1 MPRSIPKDRI
11 PQLLEA
17 GIAVFIAQG
26 YRRTQMEDVAHALG
40 VAKGTLYG
48 YVESKEA
55 LFHAALLYADGKGPL
70 PPNLELPFPT
80 PPAEATLELVRQRLA
95 RDLKAVESLTAEADP
110 TSRNPEAEL
119 ESLIRGLFEQMSSG
133 RRATKLLDACAP
145 DQPELFD
152 VWCGDARAEQLALL
166 ARHFERCFESG
177 ALRTLP
183 NAEVAA
189 RLFYETIAFWA
200 IHRHWDPLQDLASD
214 EDAEAVVTAILS
226 RGFLPGS
233 GR

>member
-17 GIAVFIAQG
+17 GTAVFIAQG

-55 LFHAALLYADGKGPL
+55 LFHAALLYADAAGPL
-70 PPNLELPFPT
+70 PKSLELPFPT
-80 PPAEATLELVRQRLA
+80 PPSEATLGLVRARLA
-95 RDLKAVESLTAEADP
+95 RDLAAVESLATKSDP
-110 TSRNPEAEL
+110 TSRNPATEL
-119 ESLIRGLFEQMSSG
+119 ESLIRGLFEHLSKG

-152 VWCGDARAEQLALL
+152 VWCGDARAQQLAIL
-166 ARHFERCFESG
+166 ARYLERCFESG
-177 ALRTLP
+177 ALRELP
-183 NAEVAA
+183 DAAVAA

-200 IHRHWDPLQDLASD
+200 IHRHWDALQDLASD
-214 EDAEAVVTAILS
+214 EDAEAVVVGVLT
-226 RGFLPGS
+226 RGFLG
-233 GR
+233 

>member
-17 GIAVFIAQG
+17 GTAVFIAQG

-55 LFHAALLYADGKGPL
+55 LFHAALLHADAEGPL
-70 PPNLELPFPT
+70 PEQLELPFPT
-80 PPAEATLELVRQRLA
+80 PPAEATLELVRERLA

-110 TSRNPEAEL
+110 ASRDPEAEL
-119 ESLIRGLFEQMSSG
+119 EALIGRLFEHMSSG

-145 DQPELFD
+145 DQPELYD
-152 VWCGDARAEQLALL
+152 VWCGDARAKQLAVLTRYL
-166 ARHFERCFESG
+166 ERCFASG
-177 ALRTLP
+177 ALRKLP

-200 IHRHWDPLQDLASD
+200 IHRHWDSLQDLASD
-214 EDAEAVVTAILS
+214 EDAEAVVIGVLT
-226 RGFLPGS
+226 RGLL
-233 GR
+233 R

>member
-17 GIAVFIAQG
+17 GTAVFIAQG

-55 LFHAALLYADGKGPL
+55 LFHAALEHADAESPL
-70 PPNLELPFPT
+70 PADLVLPVPT
-80 PPAEATLELVRQRLA
+80 PPVEATLELVRRRVA
-95 RDLKAVESLTAEADP
+95 HDLKAVETITADADP
-110 TSRNPEAEL
+110 RTRDPEAEL
-119 ESLIRGLFEQMSSG
+119 EMLIGDLFQHMSRG

-152 VWCGDARAEQLALL
+152 IWCGDARAKQLSVL
-166 ARHFERCFESG
+166 ARHLERCFASG
-177 ALRTLP
+177 ALRKLP

-214 EDAEAVVTAILS
+214 EDAEAVVIAVLT
-226 RGFLPGS
+226 RGLL
-233 GR
+233 R